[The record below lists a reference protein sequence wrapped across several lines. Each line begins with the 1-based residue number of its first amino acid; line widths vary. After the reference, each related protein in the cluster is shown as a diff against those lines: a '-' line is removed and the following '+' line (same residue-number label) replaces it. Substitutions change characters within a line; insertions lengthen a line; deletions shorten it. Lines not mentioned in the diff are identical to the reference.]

1 MMYAPLLKH
10 WKAKAA
16 IRRRNPLLPLRKVPY
31 LPLYLLLP
39 RYLPLRLRQK
49 LRRLYVMQ
57 QAGLYLTMQGLKSMS
72 KQPPQKPPKRQY
84 RPLRK
89 PQRR

>member
-10 WKAKAA
+10 WKARKPVL
-16 IRRRNPLLPLRKVPY
+16 RRLQLPPLRKVPY
-31 LPLYLLLP
+31 LPLRLLLP
-39 RYLPLRLRQK
+39 RYLPLRQRQK

-72 KQPPQKPPKRQY
+72 KLPPQKPRKKPY
-84 RPLRK
+84 RPQRK